1 MNKPKSNRPDNY
13 AKLTY
18 IQKVSKINRKLRT
31 GDITNVALNT
41 GFSTG
46 YVSEVL
52 GGKYFND
59 RIVNRA
65 YDMTRGRIST
75 AKKLSS
81 LQS

>member
-1 MNKPKSNRPDNY
+1 MNNSKTNRPSNY
-13 AKLTY
+13 KKLTY
-18 IQKVSKINRKLRT
+18 IQKVSKINKKLRI
-31 GDITNVALNT
+31 GDISNVAMET
-41 GFSTG
+41 GFSNG

-52 GGKYFND
+52 NGNYFND